1 MITYFQQLQFYS
13 NTYLKGQH
21 LSCFQ
26 MAFDSLQTEL
36 QGRIKISLKRPPP
49 SVLINEKEQI
59 WTSKVFSTALLLEHG
74 KEKESCLMHCWET
87 KSSIERNCLFTNQFI
102 EFYDFFF
109 FFKVFSI
116 LHPSDKIT
124 KKASFLFFHQHIR

>member
-36 QGRIKISLKRPPP
+36 QGRIKMSLKRPPP

-59 WTSKVFSTALLLEHG
+59 WTSKVFSTALHSGAWKRGRKLPNALLG
-74 KEKESCLMHCWET
+74 DQVINRKKLSIY
-87 KSSIERNCLFTNQFI
+87 KSVYR
-102 EFYDFFF
+102 
-109 FFKVFSI
+109 I
-116 LHPSDKIT
+116 L
-124 KKASFLFFHQHIR
+124 